1 MVDTFTEAMI
11 LKKIKESGRAI
22 INPDTLKQSFG
33 TEEEVAKFM
42 DKHKLQCTEARDRKL
57 ELRKKGG

>member
-1 MVDTFTEAMI
+1 MDNFTEAMI

-33 TEEEVAKFM
+33 TEEEVATFM
-42 DKHKLQCTEARDRKL
+42 DKHNLRCSEAQDRKL
-57 ELRKKGG
+57 ELRKKGS